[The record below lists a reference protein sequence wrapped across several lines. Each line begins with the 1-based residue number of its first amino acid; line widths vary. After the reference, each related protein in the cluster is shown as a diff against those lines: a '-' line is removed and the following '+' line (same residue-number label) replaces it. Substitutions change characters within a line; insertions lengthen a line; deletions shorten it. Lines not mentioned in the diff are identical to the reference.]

1 MGGLAP
7 GRLPPVGAGLQPFHL
22 FGSPDVAACVLSCA
36 VQVRVVGLVAVEGS
50 GLPVRFAILIWS
62 SGRNTRSKTASAA
75 TINPKEQQ
83 QKTKCICEL
92 FACRVNLC
100 YSITSYFLVC
110 LPLYCGPKSLSPV
123 LCSQP
128 AMFGCTDFTNLGPSV
143 LRFVTAKG
151 CACRYDRS
159 S

>member
-62 SGRNTRSKTASAA
+62 FGRNTRSQTASSSNNKPERTA
-75 TINPKEQQ
+75 TENEMR
-83 QKTKCICEL
+83 L
-92 FACRVNLC
+92 
-100 YSITSYFLVC
+100 
-110 LPLYCGPKSLSPV
+110 
-123 LCSQP
+123 
-128 AMFGCTDFTNLGPSV
+128 
-143 LRFVTAKG
+143 
-151 CACRYDRS
+151 
-159 S
+159 